1 MKIEKTLAL
10 ALKELGFDNS
20 VTTPLYHQ
28 AFRWFRVN
36 YGLVSYIKEQAKGRY
51 SYNIERWEDY
61 SFSSALVGSWD
72 EAELDCLKKLI
83 DICKFHPLFKR

>member
-51 SYNIERWEDY
+51 SYNIEMQRT
-61 SFSSALVGSWD
+61 
-72 EAELDCLKKLI
+72 EAYKHLGKQNI
-83 DICKFHPLFKR
+83 